1 MTKTNP
7 SIIIWLF
14 SGCLLIFIM
23 VIIGGL
29 TRLTG
34 SGLSMVDWNLV
45 KGIIPPLTPYEWQ
58 ETFNLYKQYPEY
70 QIKNYT
76 LSLSEFKTIFFWE
89 YLHRMIGRLLGLVFI
104 IPFVYFLITKQLNK
118 KLIIRTS
125 ILLFLGSTQA
135 FLGWWMVKSGLV
147 DKPDVSHFR
156 LAAHLTTA
164 FITFSYT
171 FWIILTLIFPNKK
184 TYNKKLYKISSYL
197 VVLLLI
203 QIIYGAFVA
212 GLEAGKIYNTWP
224 KMHDKWVAESVYAIT
239 PIWKNFTEGLAGIQF
254 IHRTLAFIVLFLAI
268 YFYWTAKKNK
278 INRRDMYAVNTVS
291 IIVFLQ
297 IIFGILALI
306 NGVPIWL
313 GSIHQIGAFFL
324 LASSVYCVFI
334 FKKTV

>member
-70 QIKNYT
+70 QIKNYN

-104 IPFVYFLITKQLNK
+104 IPFVYFLITKQLDK

-171 FWIILTLIFPNKK
+171 FWIILTLIFPNKQ
-184 TYNKKLYKISSYL
+184 TYNKKL
-197 VVLLLI
+197 
-203 QIIYGAFVA
+203 
-212 GLEAGKIYNTWP
+212 
-224 KMHDKWVAESVYAIT
+224 
-239 PIWKNFTEGLAGIQF
+239 
-254 IHRTLAFIVLFLAI
+254 
-268 YFYWTAKKNK
+268 
-278 INRRDMYAVNTVS
+278 
-291 IIVFLQ
+291 
-297 IIFGILALI
+297 
-306 NGVPIWL
+306 
-313 GSIHQIGAFFL
+313 
-324 LASSVYCVFI
+324 
-334 FKKTV
+334 